1 MTYPMNENCYEQNQY
16 ASNYYHQMIRWKLSF
31 VRPNNGSS
39 NPTIRRFSRGWH
51 SCMKDRG
58 DRVYRYKCAYW
69 RIFMLENKW
78 RIFIFTFNPQ
88 LKGMKTSSPFD
99 LETTE
104 AVMVNQVR
112 CTQGKDYGITFNVVR
127 MSLAQ
132 IFFEIGN
139 INGACMPRN
148 MQCYVSQFMCSA

>member
-1 MTYPMNENCYEQNQY
+1 MHQITTIRGMIRWELSFVQMNKKMRGKPLNKESYKRPRWSTYMTYPMNENCYEQNQY

-99 LETTE
+99 LETT
-104 AVMVNQVR
+104 
-112 CTQGKDYGITFNVVR
+112 
-127 MSLAQ
+127 
-132 IFFEIGN
+132 
-139 INGACMPRN
+139 
-148 MQCYVSQFMCSA
+148 